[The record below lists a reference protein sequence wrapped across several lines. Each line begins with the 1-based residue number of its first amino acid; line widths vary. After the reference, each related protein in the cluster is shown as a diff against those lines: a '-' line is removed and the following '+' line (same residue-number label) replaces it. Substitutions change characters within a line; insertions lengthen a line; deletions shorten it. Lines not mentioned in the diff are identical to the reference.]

1 MEYCKPAIIG
11 SHPAVPAIQS
21 THVKDISQL
30 SDNSPLPPND
40 MATDPAY
47 EADE

>member
-1 MEYCKPAIIG
+1 MEYCKPAFIC
-11 SHPAVPAIQS
+11 SHAAVPAIQS
-21 THVKDISQL
+21 THVKESNPI

-40 MATDPAY
+40 MLTDAAY